1 MRLISGFAVVA
12 VLVAGCTNASSPVDG
27 DDDDDGS
34 GPDDP
39 ALTIGIEP
47 WTIDPGEDAIWCKT
61 MKVPGEP
68 GEVFDVSKIRVNMNS
83 GSHHFILYRSSSD
96 LPDSFGDC
104 TEMNDRTFITG
115 SQTPGTFETQ
125 FPEGKAM
132 PIFGGEQLILENHYA
147 NADTVEITGSVTVDF
162 FTMDHAD
169 VVDYMQTL
177 LVVYDDFVIPPS
189 TNDYTD
195 GDTVS
200 QIPGLSVW
208 MMSSHTHKR
217 MTNFT
222 VDNVQAGTP
231 TRIYENTDWHAPIQR
246 IFDPP
251 FVGKSGDQLA
261 WACTWNNETVS
272 PIVFGPTTEDEMC
285 IMVITVF
292 PAFDYSP

>member
-1 MRLISGFAVVA
+1 MRLISGFGVLAMVA
-12 VLVAGCTNASSPVDG
+12 LVAGCTNASPVAG
-27 DDDDDGS
+27 DDDGS

-39 ALTIGIEP
+39 ALTIAIEP
-47 WTIDPGEDAIWCKT
+47 WQIAPGQDAIWCKT

-68 GEVFDVSKIRVNMNS
+68 GEVYDVSKIRVNMNS

-104 TEMNDRTFITG
+104 TEMNDRSFITG

-162 FTMDHAD
+162 FTIDHSD
-169 VVDYMQTL
+169 VDDYMQTAL
-177 LVVYDDFVIPPS
+177 LVYDNFAIPPV
-189 TNDYTD
+189 TNDHMD
-195 GDTVS
+195 GDS
-200 QIPGLSVW
+200 INQIPGLSIW
-208 MMSSHTHKR
+208 MLSSHTHSR

-222 VDNVQAGTP
+222 ADKIEAGIP
-231 TRIYENTDWHAPIQR
+231 TRIYENTDWHAPVQT

-251 FVGKSGDQLA
+251 FLGKAGDQLS
-261 WACTWNNETVS
+261 WTCTWNNETDAF
-272 PIVFGPTTEDEMC
+272 IYFGPTTADEMC
-285 IMVITVF
+285 ILVATFF
-292 PAFDYSP
+292 PALDYSP